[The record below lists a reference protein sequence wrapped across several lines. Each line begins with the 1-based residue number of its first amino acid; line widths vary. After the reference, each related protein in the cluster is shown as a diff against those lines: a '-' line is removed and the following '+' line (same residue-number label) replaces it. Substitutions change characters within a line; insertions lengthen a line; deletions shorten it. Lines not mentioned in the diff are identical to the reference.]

1 MKPCLYLKAS
11 PQTDMTH
18 RDSPINTLEMDIKMT
33 IQRQSDFKILQN
45 ELLAALPMLLSAN
58 ELCWALV
65 RSTLTYIK
73 KKRHSNQWLL
83 FDPFLGFDNNLFIQK
98 IKIKCL
104 SGYTDL

>member
-73 KKRHSNQWLL
+73 KRGIVINGYSLIHFWDSITIYSSKKSKSNA
-83 FDPFLGFDNNLFIQK
+83 
-98 IKIKCL
+98 
-104 SGYTDL
+104 